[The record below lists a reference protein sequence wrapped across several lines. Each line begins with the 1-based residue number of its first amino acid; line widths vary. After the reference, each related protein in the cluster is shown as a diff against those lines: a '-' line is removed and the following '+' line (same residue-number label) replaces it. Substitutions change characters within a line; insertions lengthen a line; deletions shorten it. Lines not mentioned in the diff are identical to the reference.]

1 VPLSA
6 VPLLV
11 ALAAG
16 ALSGCGEDERP
27 APRAPD
33 SVLVQLRGGS
43 TALALEAADEGGAP
57 VIALESLG
65 AEGEP
70 PLLRIPVPKGGRPEE
85 LAAALA
91 HQESVEFAEPVY
103 LYQPQRA
110 PRDPRYK
117 DQWGLVRIEA
127 PSAWSKT
134 TGDRAVTVA
143 VVDNGVELGH
153 PDLAANLWVNPDR
166 AAGGE
171 VEADAEGGAHG
182 WNFVEHGADPGP
194 GESGPERFHGS
205 HVAGTIGAVG
215 DNGAGV
221 AGVSWSV
228 SLMAL
233 RALGAS
239 GGRADDLAR
248 AIDFATDHGARV
260 IEAAWSGAGTSR
272 TIERA
277 VERAL
282 HHGVLFVA
290 AAGNEGALRPAF
302 PASIDLENVL
312 SAAAVAPDGA
322 LAPFSN
328 RAALVG
334 APGVGILSTTAP
346 GIYERYDG
354 TSMASA
360 HVAGLAALLWA
371 ARPEATLEQVRSAI
385 LSSSEPLPGTRY
397 GRIDAARALDAL
409 AEGGRGARPGR
420 LVLSRDRLVF
430 NPALAGAPPPRS
442 VAVRAEGGGAR
453 RFTIRT
459 DAGWIRFARSSGI
472 TPSRLLLS
480 VDPTLAPAGERE
492 ANVRVV
498 PEGDEASAVQLTV
511 ALKPRG
517 ERTALAAGAACEM
530 RGRVAHVR
538 RGTVCRLTAPGFE
551 EGVAAPG
558 VSWQLPGGTTAR
570 GAQLFARFSRPGRF
584 GLRVSAASGGPEEV
598 QVVVD

>member
-1 VPLSA
+1 LSA
-6 VPLLV
+6 APLLV
-11 ALAAG
+11 AIAAG
-16 ALSGCGEDERP
+16 APLGCGEDERP

-43 TALALEAADEGGAP
+43 AALALEAAEGGEP
-57 VIALESLG
+57 PIIPLESLG

-70 PLLRIPVPKGGRPEE
+70 PLLRIPVPKGHRPEE

-91 HQESVEFAEPVY
+91 RQESVEFAEPVY

-127 PSAWSKT
+127 PAAWSKT

-143 VVDNGVELGH
+143 VVDDGIELGH

-166 AAGGE
+166 AAGDGA
-171 VEADAEGGAHG
+171 EADAEGGAHG
-182 WNFVEHGADPGP
+182 WNFVEQTAHPGP
-194 GESGPERFHGS
+194 GGSGPERFHGS

-248 AIDFATDHGARV
+248 AIDFATDHGARI
-260 IEAAWSGAGTSR
+260 IEAAWSGAGASL

-282 HHGVLFVA
+282 DRGVLFVA

-302 PASIDLENVL
+302 PANIDLENVL
-312 SAAAVAPDGA
+312 SAAAVAPDGS

-346 GIYERYDG
+346 GSYERYDG

-385 LSSSEPLPGTRY
+385 LSSSEPLRGTRY
-397 GRIDAARALDAL
+397 GRIDAARALEAL
-409 AEGGRGARPGR
+409 EEGVRGARPAP
-420 LVLSRDRLVF
+420 LLLSHDRISF
-430 NPALAGAPPPRS
+430 QPALEGAPPARS

-453 RFTIRT
+453 RFTVRA
-459 DAGWIRFARSSGI
+459 DASWLKFPRSSGI
-472 TPSRLLLS
+472 TPSRVLLS
-480 VDPTLAPAGERE
+480 IDPKLAPAGEGE
-492 ANVRVV
+492 AHVLVV
-498 PEGDEASAVQLTV
+498 PEGDEAAAVRLTV

-517 ERTALAAGAACEM
+517 ARIALAAGAACEM
-530 RGRVAHVR
+530 HGSVVHVR

-551 EGVAAPG
+551 EGIAAPC
-558 VSWQLPGGTTAR
+558 VRWQLPGGATAR
-570 GAQLFARFSRPGRF
+570 GAQLFARFSRPGHFR
-584 GLRVSAASGGPEEV
+584 LRLNATSGEPEEV
-598 QVVVD
+598 QVEVN